1 MLNTKYYKTVM
12 GERTNSVMFLAN
24 NTAGRMHLRAVVN
37 NKAFILQKVHRIY
50 DILLQYPIA
59 SFFFLHTNSS
69 VTRGNGIM
77 QIQPLT
83 NHRYERETVTS
94 PPTKMC

>member
-59 SFFFLHTNSS
+59 SFFFPYKQFCDEGKWNYANTAFNQS
-69 VTRGNGIM
+69 
-77 QIQPLT
+77 QI
-83 NHRYERETVTS
+83 
-94 PPTKMC
+94 